1 MKKLLLIL
9 VLAFKGVVKMF
20 KRNPVVAIF
29 CIIFIFPIMLNFL
42 SHYLSINPS

>member
-9 VLAFKGVVKMF
+9 VLAFKGIVKTF

-29 CIIFIFPIMLNFL
+29 CIIFLFPIMLNFL
-42 SHYLSINPS
+42 SHYISNNSS